1 MITRTALRRLRHEI
15 ESILADEFPD
25 ASDRAREL
33 EAILF
38 DDEPA
43 A

>member
-1 MITRTALRRLRHEI
+1 MITRTALRRLRSEI

-25 ASDRAREL
+25 DADRAREL

-38 DDEPA
+38 DDEQAP
-43 A
+43 